1 MDFSHYSQKET
12 FNMEALFTNYYESIS
27 VILFGIGFSIL
38 LLHKNIIR
46 KIIGMNIMDVSIFLF
61 LAVKGY
67 ITGREVPIIEGNVF
81 MGSDYY
87 INPLPGGLVLT
98 GIVVSVCM
106 TAFSLALAKKYYEK
120 YQTLDVDILIKKG
133 S

>member
-1 MDFSHYSQKET
+1 
-12 FNMEALFTNYYESIS
+12 MENLFINYYESIS
-27 VILFGIGFSIL
+27 IILFGIGFSIL
-38 LLHKNIIR
+38 LLHRNLIR
-46 KIIGMNIMDVSIFLF
+46 KIIGMNIMDVSIFLY

-67 ITGREVPIIEGNVF
+67 ISGREVPIVEENIH
-81 MGSDYY
+81 MGLDYY

-106 TAFSLALAKKYYEK
+106 TAFALGLVKKYYEK
-120 YQTLDVDILIKKG
+120 YQTLDLDDDFFRKG

>member
-1 MDFSHYSQKET
+1 
-12 FNMEALFTNYYESIS
+12 MENLFINYYESIS
-27 VILFGIGFSIL
+27 IILFGIGFAIL
-38 LLHKNIIR
+38 LLHRNLIR
-46 KIIGMNIMDVSIFLF
+46 KIIGMNIMDVSIFLY

-67 ITGREVPIIEGNVF
+67 ISGREVPIVEGNIH
-81 MGSDYY
+81 MGVDYY

-106 TAFSLALAKKYYEK
+106 TAFALALAKKYYDK
-120 YQTLDVDILIKKG
+120 YQTLDLDEDIFKIR

>member
-1 MDFSHYSQKET
+1 MG
-12 FNMEALFTNYYESIS
+12 NLFINYYESIS

-38 LLHKNIIR
+38 LLHRNLIR
-46 KIIGMNIMDVSIFLF
+46 KIIGMNIMDVSIFLY

-67 ITGREVPIIEGNVF
+67 VTGREVPIIEGNVH
-81 MGSDYY
+81 MGGDYY

-106 TAFSLALAKKYYEK
+106 TAFALALVKIYYEK
-120 YQTLDVDILIKKG
+120 YETLYLDESVFTNR

>member
-1 MDFSHYSQKET
+1 MD
-12 FNMEALFTNYYESIS
+12 NLIVNYYESIS

-38 LLHKNIIR
+38 LLHRNLIR

-61 LAVKGY
+61 LATKGY
-67 ITGREVPIIEGNVF
+67 IRGREVPIVEGNIH
-81 MGSDYY
+81 MGTDFY

-106 TAFSLALAKKYYEK
+106 TAFALALVKKYYEK
-120 YQTLDVDILIKKG
+120 YKTLDLDDDFFRKR